1 MDQITG
7 IITSSAMSI
16 LVVLTGIVVQAIKK
30 YLLMRGG
37 KKAIEIVEILAKNA
51 VNATEQVADKLDIH
65 GKDKLEHAKT
75 SLIEGL
81 ESQNIGRNWGLFG
94 YRFASIERSRYSNPR
109 LTVHGNTRPATR
121 KQWLLPRKY
130 QPSMGR
136 SNG

>member
-1 MDQITG
+1 MGQLILIFRLDSLKQMSELERTNRMDQITS

-65 GKDKLEHAKT
+65 GADKLEHAKA

-81 ESQNIGRNWGLFG
+81 ESQNIHLTNQELNTF
-94 YRFASIERSRYSNPR
+94 IESAVKKANDEW
-109 LTVHGNTRPATR
+109 
-121 KQWLLPRKY
+121 KK
-130 QPSMGR
+130 
-136 SNG
+136 

>member
-1 MDQITG
+1 MDQITS

-65 GKDKLEHAKT
+65 GKDKLEHAKN

-81 ESQNIGRNWGLFG
+81 ESQNIHLTNQELNTF
-94 YRFASIERSRYSNPR
+94 IEA
-109 LTVHGNTRPATR
+109 TVKRANEEW
-121 KQWLLPRKY
+121 KK
-130 QPSMGR
+130 
-136 SNG
+136 